1 MQFTGG
7 SYFVN
12 VIRSVVSLVALTSL
26 LFFEPQK
33 GCNSQLRTALT
44 KMQNGKRNT
53 SLGGIQTDHLRNAM
67 CERISII
74 QGQATL
80 PKYPSL

>member
-1 MQFTGG
+1 
-7 SYFVN
+7 
-12 VIRSVVSLVALTSL
+12 
-26 LFFEPQK
+26 
-33 GCNSQLRTALT
+33 
-44 KMQNGKRNT
+44 MQNGKRNT